1 MKKVTIGSKPTAN
14 SAPNSPDDWVSDR
27 SGSDEPTK
35 RLTIDIPLSL
45 HQRVKSQCALK
56 GEKMADVVRELL
68 EKRFPQEQQAEV
80 TKSEP
85 ATEMQKQDSVTFR
98 NHDGDQTAT

>member
-1 MKKVTIGSKPTAN
+1 MKKISISSKPRAKA
-14 SAPNSPDDWVSDR
+14 APTSPDEWVS
-27 SGSDEPTK
+27 SDSASPPQPTKPAEKTK

-68 EKRFPQEQQAEV
+68 EEHFGQEHLG
-80 TKSEP
+80 K
-85 ATEMQKQDSVTFR
+85 ATNSDPVA
-98 NHDGDQTAT
+98 N

>member
-1 MKKVTIGSKPTAN
+1 MKKISIGGKPTAK
-14 SAPNSPDDWVSDR
+14 SAPSSPDDWVSDR
-27 SGSDEPTK
+27 SGSDEPMK

-45 HQRVKSQCALK
+45 HQRVKSQCALR

-68 EKRFPQEQQAEV
+68 EKRFRQERQAEASG
-80 TKSEP
+80 SEP
-85 ATEMQKQDSVTFR
+85 VTDMQKHDSVTFR

>member
-1 MKKVTIGSKPTAN
+1 MKKVSIGSKPTAKT
-14 SAPNSPDDWVSDR
+14 SPTTPDEWVSDHPEPSVR
-27 SGSDEPTK
+27 SQSTEPMK

-68 EKRFPQEQQAEV
+68 ETYFGEEHQD
-80 TKSEP
+80 KSTRED
-85 ATEMQKQDSVTFR
+85 AA
-98 NHDGDQTAT
+98 NN